1 MNYFI
6 LNAVDGEHHKV
17 SVMQKSL
24 TEFRKSASY
33 NSKAFTMIVQPML
46 VCGVWT
52 LLIWDFSTRF
62 MKTLVFDNTDKKREW
77 SYIKNY

>member
-6 LNAVDGEHHKV
+6 LNAVDGEHNKI
-17 SVMQKSL
+17 SVLTKSL
-24 TEFRKSASY
+24 TEFRKSACY
-33 NSKAFTMIVQPML
+33 KPKAFTIIIQPML
-46 VCGVWT
+46 ICGVWT
-52 LLIWDFSTRF
+52 LQMWEFTTRS